1 MPKAIACFPN
11 SEKTKRSCAH
21 LFCSVRFCCWLLS
34 DQLKQ
39 RVRYLR
45 KQIPKIFLQRVFSL
59 IFTIH
64 LAQPKFTTRPENT
77 EVLEGSTTEL
87 NCRVSGYPVP
97 AIAWTKDGD
106 RLPSPDRHV
115 VLPSGTLRILFASR
129 SDQGQYEC
137 QAINIIGVRL
147 ARAFL
152 MVNPRG

>member
-1 MPKAIACFPN
+1 MPKAIACFPT

-106 RLPSPDRHV
+106 RLPSPDRHI

-152 MVNPRG
+152 TVKPRG

>member
-1 MPKAIACFPN
+1 MLAFEIAK
-11 SEKTKRSCAH
+11 KTKRSFAH

-152 MVNPRG
+152 TVKPRG

>member
-11 SEKTKRSCAH
+11 NEKTKRSCAH

-152 MVNPRG
+152 TVKPRG